1 MLWIKFRSETR
12 GYFQILVH
20 TVHTE
25 FAHQIWNVES
35 INIMAT
41 KIIQRPPLKI
51 ILGRNLVWPN
61 SWSEFVLGQ
70 KNLGRKIFW
79 QKIFGSEIFLGQKNL
94 GRKFFWVQNFRT
106 EIWFG
111 QILFCSYEICLCYV
125 ADYC

>member
-41 KIIQRPPLKI
+41 KIIQRPPPLKI
-51 ILGRNLVWPN
+51 IWGRNLVWPN

-79 QKIFGSEIFLGQKNL
+79 QKYLGRKSFWVKKIWFGNFWGQKNF
-94 GRKFFWVQNFRT
+94 GRKIFGPKNFF
-106 EIWFG
+106 G
-111 QILFCSYEICLCYV
+111 
-125 ADYC
+125 

>member
-41 KIIQRPPLKI
+41 KIIQRPPPPQNSFGAETWFGQ
-51 ILGRNLVWPN
+51 ILGRNLFWVKRIWAEKFP
-61 SWSEFVLGQ
+61 G
-70 KNLGRKIFW
+70 KNIWVGNLFGSK
-79 QKIFGSEIFLGQKNL
+79 KFGSEIFWGPK
-94 GRKFFWVQNFRT
+94 
-106 EIWFG
+106 
-111 QILFCSYEICLCYV
+111 C
-125 ADYC
+125 